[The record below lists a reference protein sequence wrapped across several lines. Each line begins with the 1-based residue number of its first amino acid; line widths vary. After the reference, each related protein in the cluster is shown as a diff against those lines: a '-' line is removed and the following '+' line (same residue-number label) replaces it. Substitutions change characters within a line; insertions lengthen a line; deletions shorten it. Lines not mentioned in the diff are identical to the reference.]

1 MAIGLVWLFT
11 SCSGGSSSGGGTS
24 TTPVTTPVA
33 TAPVTYTTNDLA
45 GNWNWVAKRQSN
57 SFTLSGTMTFN
68 NVPRLI
74 DYDSTRCPGRMVVN
88 AEFWMYDN
96 FVKGR
101 NYAFCSDTTSMV
113 KFGMYMTPDKKSISG
128 IMDLHYLVD
137 DGATETYDRYDIV
150 LKKQ

>member
-1 MAIGLVWLFT
+1 VPTQTAA
-11 SCSGGSSSGGGTS
+11 
-24 TTPVTTPVA
+24 P
-33 TAPVTYTTNDLA
+33 APVTYTKNDLA
-45 GNWNWVAKRQSN
+45 GTWNWVAKRQSN

-74 DYDSTRCPGRMVVN
+74 AYDSTRCPGRMIVN

-137 DGATETYDRYDIV
+137 EGATETYDRYDIV
-150 LKKQ
+150 LTKQ